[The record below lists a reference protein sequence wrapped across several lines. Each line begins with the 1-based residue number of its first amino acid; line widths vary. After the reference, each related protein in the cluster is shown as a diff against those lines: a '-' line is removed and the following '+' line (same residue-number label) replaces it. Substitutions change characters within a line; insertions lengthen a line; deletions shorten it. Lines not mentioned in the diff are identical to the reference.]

1 MKTEIEKQMEITE
14 LAYKAGFD
22 AIIKTMGKH
31 ASHELVFDVV
41 ALLAL
46 HVVTGGNNL
55 LPEQA
60 AKNKELFCHRL
71 AAYIDDAENQPFA
84 RLM

>member
-1 MKTEIEKQMEITE
+1 MTTEIEKQIEITKS
-14 LAYKAGFD
+14 AYNAGFS
-22 AIIKTMGKH
+22 AIIQSMGKH

-41 ALLAL
+41 ALLGL

-55 LPEQA
+55 SPEQV
-60 AKNKELFCHRL
+60 AKNKELFCQRL
-71 AAYIDDAENQPFA
+71 AAYIADAENQPFA